1 MGKQDPIR
9 LEPWAADDLPLVERL
24 MGDPTV
30 TEHLGGPESPE
41 KLAERQARYARRGS
55 GMFKVVDEETGDA
68 IGSVGLWER
77 DWRGQPGYEIGWSVP
92 PEVHGRGSARP
103 ATRPAVQLATEN

>member
-1 MGKQDPIR
+1 MGEQDPIR

-24 MGDPTV
+24 MGDPTM

-68 IGSVGLWER
+68 IGSVGFLGR
-77 DWRGQPGYEIGWSVP
+77 DWRGQPVFQNGRAGPPGVP
-92 PEVHGRGSARP
+92 GARER
-103 ATRPAVQLATEN
+103 RPP